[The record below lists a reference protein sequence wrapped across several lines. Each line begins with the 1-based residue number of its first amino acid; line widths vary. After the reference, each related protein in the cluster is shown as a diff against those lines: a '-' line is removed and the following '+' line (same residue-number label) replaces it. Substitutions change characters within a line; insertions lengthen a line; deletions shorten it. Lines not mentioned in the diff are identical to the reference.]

1 MTKDISASVK
11 ARLLNIAK
19 SERRAY
25 NTISLLY
32 MQERLLYRLSI
43 SEYKERFI
51 LKGGLLLF
59 SINEF
64 KGRPTR
70 DIDFL
75 AEDISNDLKN
85 IEDTFKKICSINCED
100 GITYDVDG
108 ITVER
113 IKEDA
118 EYEGVRVKINSLLG
132 KAKELIQIDI
142 GFGDIVV
149 PDPKEMIYPTLL
161 DLDSPKVM
169 VYSKESIIAEK
180 FEAMVSLTV
189 FNSRMKDFYDIYT
202 MAIKEDFDYETLK
215 SAISETFNRRETNIS
230 NYVAIFTEDFI
241 TDQSR
246 INQWKAFLKRINL
259 IEQLEYSA
267 VMNVLEKFLKPIAEG
282 IIEEKNIPHKWNKD
296 NLTWIC
302 NE

>member
-19 SERRAY
+19 SERRAF

-85 IEDTFKKICSINCED
+85 IEDAFKSICSIECED
-100 GITYDVDG
+100 GITYDING
-108 ITVER
+108 ISVER

-132 KAKELIQIDI
+132 KARELIQIDI
-142 GFGDIVV
+142 GFGDIVI

-202 MAIKEDFDYETLK
+202 MATKEEFDYETLK

-230 NYVAIFTEDFI
+230 NYAAIFKEDFI

-259 IEQLEYSA
+259 NEQLEYST

-282 IIEEKNIPHKWNKD
+282 INEENSILHKWNKD

-302 NE
+302 NK

>member
-19 SERRAY
+19 SERRAF

-43 SEYKERFI
+43 SEYKKRFI

-85 IEDTFKKICSINCED
+85 IEEAFKSICSIECED
-100 GITYDVDG
+100 GIIYDING

-132 KAKELIQIDI
+132 KARELIQIDI

-161 DLDSPKVM
+161 NLDSPKVM

-202 MAIKEDFDYETLK
+202 MAVKEEFDYKTLK

-230 NYVAIFTEDFI
+230 NYVAIFAEDFI

-246 INQWKAFLKRINL
+246 INQWKAFLKRITLN
-259 IEQLEYSA
+259 EQLEYSV
-267 VMNVLEKFLKPIAEG
+267 VMNILEKFLKPIADG
-282 IIEEKNIPHKWNKD
+282 IIKEKNILHKWNKD

>member
-19 SERRAY
+19 SERRAF

-85 IEDTFKKICSINCED
+85 IEDAFKSICSIECED
-100 GITYDVDG
+100 GITYDING
-108 ITVER
+108 ISVER

-118 EYEGVRVKINSLLG
+118 EYEGVRVKISSLLG
-132 KAKELIQIDI
+132 KARELIQIDI
-142 GFGDIVV
+142 GFGDIVI

-202 MAIKEDFDYETLK
+202 MATKEEFDYETLK
-215 SAISETFNRRETNIS
+215 SAISETFNRRATNIS
-230 NYVAIFTEDFI
+230 NYAAIFKEDFI

-259 IEQLEYSA
+259 NEQLEYST
-267 VMNVLEKFLKPIAEG
+267 VMNVLDKFLKPIAEG
-282 IIEEKNIPHKWNKD
+282 INEENSILHKWNKD

-302 NE
+302 NK

>member
-19 SERRAY
+19 SERRAF

-85 IEDTFKKICSINCED
+85 IEDTFKTICSINCED
-100 GITYDVDG
+100 GITYDVDS

-161 DLDSPKVM
+161 KLDSPKVM

-230 NYVAIFTEDFI
+230 NYSVIFTRDFI

-259 IEQLEYSA
+259 TEQLEYSA
-267 VMNVLEKFLKPIAEG
+267 VMNVLEKFLKPIVEG
-282 IIEEKNIPHKWNKD
+282 IIEEKNIPNKWDKD
-296 NLTWIC
+296 NLTWIY